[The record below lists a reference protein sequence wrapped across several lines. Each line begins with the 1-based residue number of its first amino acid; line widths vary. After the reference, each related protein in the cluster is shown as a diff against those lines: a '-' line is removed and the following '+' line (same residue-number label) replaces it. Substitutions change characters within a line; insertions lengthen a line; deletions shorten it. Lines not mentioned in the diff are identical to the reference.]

1 MFSVDHQV
9 FHSFMD
15 REMAA
20 IDVVFDTPSKT
31 TSMVVDDKEGA
42 FHSKSSI
49 IKVSSHVYKSLKHT
63 HTRN

>member
-1 MFSVDHQV
+1 
-9 FHSFMD
+9 MD